1 MGEILVEKGQEF
13 SGAEREGKSYAQPKS
28 PLSLLAFCHLV
39 RHRSRRFFNNTGGS
53 TAMSGGILRPSLSL
67 PLPGRFRADHPCSN
81 VR

>member
-1 MGEILVEKGQEF
+1 MELREKGKVMPSPKVHF
-13 SGAEREGKSYAQPKS
+13 PSWPFAIWYATDPVVF
-28 PLSLLAFCHLV
+28 L
-39 RHRSRRFFNNTGGS
+39 NNTGGS